1 MAVETKD
8 QASIPDERLVTLLRQ
23 GYRYALAL
31 AHDEADA
38 DDLLQDAW
46 VRLHDRGKSQDTA
59 YFLRI
64 IRNLFIDRT
73 RQRRLVPLTGQA
85 ADPNEPDAV
94 DDSPLAVDRDSL
106 QQALG
111 ELRVEEREC
120 LYLQAVE
127 GYTAQEIADLSG
139 QSRGTVLS
147 LIHRAKNKMRRL
159 LSAAAVEVSS

>member
-1 MAVETKD
+1 M
-8 QASIPDERLVTLLRQ
+8 LMRQ

-31 AHDEADA
+31 AHDETDA
-38 DDLLQDAW
+38 EDLLHDAW
-46 VRLHDRGKSQDTA
+46 LRLHGAGKSPDKA

-73 RQRRLVPLTGQA
+73 RQRRLIPLTGQA
-85 ADPNEPDAV
+85 AETNETDQV
-94 DDSPLAVDRDSL
+94 DDSLLEVDRESL
-106 QQALG
+106 RRALG
-111 ELRVEEREC
+111 ELRAEERES

-147 LIHRAKNKMRRL
+147 LIHRAKIKMRRL
-159 LSAAAVEVSS
+159 LSVAASEVSS